1 MQLLSTQAPQHTHQQ
16 LLNTIL
22 AEQQDKEGKL
32 LPILHA
38 IQDSIGYI
46 PEDLLVPLAEA
57 LNQTAAEIYGVI
69 SFYTHFRM
77 QPCGDIHIEF
87 CRAEACQARGAT
99 RLEQELRDCLTEHHP
114 EATLEPVYCLG
125 LCAQGPAATI
135 NQQLMARLTLN
146 KFKTKLEALKG
157 AASCKN

>member
-1 MQLLSTQAPQHTHQQ
+1 MQLLSAQELQHTHQQ

-22 AEQQDKEGKL
+22 AEQQDKEGNL

-38 IQDSIGYI
+38 IQDHLGYI
-46 PEDLLVPLAEA
+46 PEDLLAPLAEA

-77 QPCGDIHIEF
+77 QPCGDLHIEF
-87 CRAEACQARGAT
+87 CQAEACQARGAT
-99 RLEQELRDCLTEHHP
+99 HLEQELKPWLAEHHP

-135 NQQLMARLTLN
+135 NQQLMARLTLD
-146 KFKTKLEALKG
+146 KFKTRLGALEG
-157 AASCKN
+157 AVTCKN

>member
-1 MQLLSTQAPQHTHQQ
+1 MQMVSTQEPQHTHQQ

-22 AEQQDKEGKL
+22 AEQQDKEGNL

-38 IQDSIGYI
+38 IQDRFGYI
-46 PEDLLVPLAEA
+46 PEDLLAPLAEA

-87 CRAEACQARGAT
+87 CQAEACQARGAT
-99 RLEQELRDCLTEHHP
+99 RLAQELKHCLAEHYP

-135 NQQLMARLTLN
+135 NQKLMARLTLD
-146 KFKTKLEALKG
+146 KLKTTLEALQG